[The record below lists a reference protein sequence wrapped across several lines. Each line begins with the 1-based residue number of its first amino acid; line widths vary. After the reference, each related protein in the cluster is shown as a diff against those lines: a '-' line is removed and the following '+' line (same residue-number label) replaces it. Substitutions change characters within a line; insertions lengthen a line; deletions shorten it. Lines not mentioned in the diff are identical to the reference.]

1 MRVESKV
8 RYRIS
13 LKHDNGVLMLNP
25 FNDNGLLLDGITQV
39 DDKIWEN
46 VYKNNHAFLDKCE
59 ARGSITWK
67 KIYAEK
73 ADKDLKQAKKAKNKV
88 EVDEGPVVEK
98 DPAVDEAVELKA
110 VEDNDFIEG

>member
-1 MRVESKV
+1 M
-8 RYRIS
+8 
-13 LKHDNGVLMLNP
+13 
-25 FNDNGLLLDGITQV
+25 
-39 DDKIWEN
+39 
-46 VYKNNHAFLDKCE
+46 YKNNHAFLDTCE